1 MHEVDVVE
9 HWRGLSR
16 RIGLRRGRARQGQDR
31 DKHAQQPRGL
41 RHNLL
46 EGKPQRQEY
55 YMADRKLII
64 ALGVAIVL
72 ASASMLAQTKPA
84 RVPRTADGHPDL
96 QGIWDFRS
104 ATALER
110 PARFAG
116 REFMTDEEAIAYE
129 QEAVE
134 REDGRPPDDGRTE
147 QSVHPVWWLD
157 YGKTVVKNHRTS
169 LIVDPPDGKIP
180 PPTAQGRERAAAR
193 RAAARE
199 HGSADSYENR
209 SLQERC
215 ITRGLPEV
223 ILPGPYN
230 NNLQIVQTPGYVV
243 LMTEMIHDARVVP
256 MDGRP
261 HSGPHLRAWMGDSRG
276 RWEGDTLV
284 VDTTNFTDRTNFR
297 GSGENLH
304 LIERFTRVGD
314 DTIDYRF
321 TVDDSTT
328 WTKPWTV
335 AYPIVKTEGP
345 IYEFACHEGNYG
357 LRDILTGAR
366 YEERVAAEAA
376 AKKR

>member
-1 MHEVDVVE
+1 M
-9 HWRGLSR
+9 
-16 RIGLRRGRARQGQDR
+16 
-31 DKHAQQPRGL
+31 P
-41 RHNLL
+41 
-46 EGKPQRQEY
+46 
-55 YMADRKLII
+55 DRKLII

-72 ASASMLAQTKPA
+72 VSASTLAQTKTA
-84 RVPRTADGHPDL
+84 RVPRAPDGHPDL

-116 REFMTDEEAIAYE
+116 REFMTADEAIAYE
-129 QEAVE
+129 KEAVE

-169 LIVDPPDGKIP
+169 LIVEPPDGKIP
-180 PPTAQGRERAAAR
+180 PQTAQGRARAAAR

-256 MDGRP
+256 TDGRP
-261 HSGPHLRAWMGDSRG
+261 HNSSNVRSWMGDSRG
-276 RWEGDTLV
+276 RWDGDTLV
-284 VDTTNFTDRTNFR
+284 VDTINFTDRTNFR
-297 GSGENLH
+297 GSGQNLH
-304 LIERFTRVGD
+304 LVERFTRID
-314 DTIDYRF
+314 ADTVEYRF
-321 TVDDSTT
+321 TLDDPTT

-335 AYPIVKTEGP
+335 AYPIVKSDGP

-357 LRDILTGAR
+357 LRGILSGAR
-366 YEERVAAEAA
+366 YEEKAAENADR
-376 AKKR
+376 KKK

>member
-1 MHEVDVVE
+1 MPDWKPVIAC
-9 HWRGLSR
+9 GLTVALLSAAPAAQSR
-16 RIGLRRGRARQGQDR
+16 KAPL
-31 DKHAQQPRGL
+31 
-41 RHNLL
+41 
-46 EGKPQRQEY
+46 
-55 YMADRKLII
+55 
-64 ALGVAIVL
+64 
-72 ASASMLAQTKPA
+72 
-84 RVPRTADGHPDL
+84 PRTADGHVDL

-116 REFMTDEEAIAYE
+116 REFMTAEEAIAYE
-129 QEAVE
+129 KEAVE

-157 YGKTVVKNHRTS
+157 YGKTVVKSRRTS

-180 PPTAQGRERAAAR
+180 AQTPEGRERAAAR

-199 HGSADSYENR
+199 HGPADSYENR

-230 NNLQIVQTPGYVV
+230 NNLQIVQTPGYV
-243 LMTEMIHDARVVP
+243 LLFTEMIHDARVVP

-261 HSGPHLRAWMGDSRG
+261 HSSPGLRSWMGDSRG

-297 GSGENLH
+297 GSGANLH
-304 LIERFTRVGD
+304 LVERFTRVD
-314 DTIDYRF
+314 ADTIDYRF
-321 TVDDSTT
+321 TVEDPTT

-335 AYPIVKTEGP
+335 AYPIVKTDGP

-376 AKKR
+376 RKK

>member
-1 MHEVDVVE
+1 MN
-9 HWRGLSR
+9 RF
-16 RIGLRRGRARQGQDR
+16 LRFVAV
-31 DKHAQQPRGL
+31 
-41 RHNLL
+41 
-46 EGKPQRQEY
+46 
-55 YMADRKLII
+55 
-64 ALGVAIVL
+64 LGVTL
-72 ASASMLAQTKPA
+72 SLSPDTSSAQTKTPA
-84 RVPRTADGHPDL
+84 LPRLPDGHPDL

-110 PARFAG
+110 PSRFAG
-116 REFMTDEEAIAYE
+116 REFMTAEEAVAYE
-129 QEAVE
+129 KEALE

-180 PPTAQGRERAAAR
+180 AQTAQGRERAAAR

-199 HGSADSYENR
+199 HGPADSYENR

-230 NNLQIVQTPGYVV
+230 NNLQIVQSPGYVV
-243 LMTEMIHDARVVP
+243 LFTEMIHDARVVP

-261 HSGPHLRAWMGDSRG
+261 HNRPNVQAWMGDSRG

-284 VDTTNFTDRTNFR
+284 VDTTNFTERTNFR

-304 LIERFTRVGD
+304 LVERFTRVD
-314 DTIDYRF
+314 ANTIDYRF
-321 TVDDSTT
+321 TVEDPTT

-335 AYPIVKTEGP
+335 AYPIVKSEGP

-366 YEERVAAEAA
+366 YEERLAEELAR
-376 AKKR
+376 KK

>member
-1 MHEVDVVE
+1 MN
-9 HWRGLSR
+9 RY
-16 RIGLRRGRARQGQDR
+16 LRF
-31 DKHAQQPRGL
+31 
-41 RHNLL
+41 
-46 EGKPQRQEY
+46 
-55 YMADRKLII
+55 
-64 ALGVAIVL
+64 VAAAGFAVAL
-72 ASASMLAQTKPA
+72 ASHAASAQVKTDA
-84 RVPRTADGHPDL
+84 LPRLPDGHPDL

-116 REFMTDEEAIAYE
+116 REFMTADEVIAYE
-129 QEAVE
+129 KEALE

-157 YGKTVVKNHRTS
+157 YGKTVVKSRRTS
-169 LIVDPPDGKIP
+169 LIVDPADGKIP
-180 PPTAQGRERAAAR
+180 PQTAQGRERALVR
-193 RAAARE
+193 RAAAQE

-230 NNLQIVQTPGYVV
+230 NNLQIVQAPGYVV
-243 LMTEMIHDARVVP
+243 LFTEMIHDARVVP
-256 MDGRP
+256 MDGRA
-261 HSGPHLRAWMGDSRG
+261 HSSPNLRAWMGDSRG

-304 LIERFTRVGD
+304 LVERFTRVDAG
-314 DTIDYRF
+314 TIDYRF
-321 TVDDSTT
+321 TVEDPTT
-328 WTKPWTV
+328 WTRPWTV
-335 AYPIVKTEGP
+335 AYPIVKTDGP

-366 YEERVAAEAA
+366 YEERIAEEAA
-376 AKKR
+376 RKK

>member
-1 MHEVDVVE
+1 M
-9 HWRGLSR
+9 
-16 RIGLRRGRARQGQDR
+16 
-31 DKHAQQPRGL
+31 P
-41 RHNLL
+41 
-46 EGKPQRQEY
+46 
-55 YMADRKLII
+55 DRKLMI
-64 ALGVAIVL
+64 ALGAAIVL
-72 ASASMLAQTKPA
+72 ASASTLAQTKSA
-84 RVPRTADGHPDL
+84 SVPRTPDGHPDL

-116 REFMTDEEAIAYE
+116 REFMTDAEAIAYE
-129 QEAVE
+129 KEAVE

-180 PPTAQGRERAAAR
+180 PQTAQGRERAAAR

-199 HGSADSYENR
+199 HGPADSYENR

-230 NNLQIVQTPGYVV
+230 NNLQIVQTPDYVV

-261 HSGPHLRAWMGDSRG
+261 HSSPNLRAWMGDSRG

-304 LIERFTRVGD
+304 LIERFTRVGA

-321 TVDDSTT
+321 TVDDPTT

-376 AKKR
+376 AKKK

>member
-1 MHEVDVVE
+1 MN
-9 HWRGLSR
+9 RYSR
-16 RIGLRRGRARQGQDR
+16 F
-31 DKHAQQPRGL
+31 
-41 RHNLL
+41 
-46 EGKPQRQEY
+46 
-55 YMADRKLII
+55 
-64 ALGVAIVL
+64 VAATGFAVAL
-72 ASASMLAQTKPA
+72 ASHAPSAQSNSAAP
-84 RVPRTADGHPDL
+84 PRLADGHPDL

-116 REFMTDEEAIAYE
+116 REFMTAEEAAAYE
-129 QEAVE
+129 KEALE

-157 YGKTVVKNHRTS
+157 YGKTVVKSRRTS

-180 PPTAQGRERAAAR
+180 PQTAQGRERALAR

-199 HGSADSYENR
+199 HGPADSYENR

-230 NNLQIVQTPGYVV
+230 NNLQIVQAPGYVV
-243 LMTEMIHDARVVP
+243 LFTEMIHDARVVP

-261 HSGPHLRAWMGDSRG
+261 HSSPNLRAWMGDSRG
-276 RWEGDTLV
+276 RWDGDTLV

-304 LIERFTRVGD
+304 LVERFTRVD
-314 DTIDYRF
+314 ASTIDYRF
-321 TVDDSTT
+321 TVEDPTT

-335 AYPIVKTEGP
+335 AYPIVKTDGP

-366 YEERVAAEAA
+366 YEEKIAEEAA
-376 AKKR
+376 RKK